1 MFTFTLN
8 DGTKVP
14 LADFKIDTYRGGS
27 GSGWGRTPDNGV
39 RVTHAPTGY
48 TAECS
53 TERSQHKN
61 RLTALGIVFAK
72 LNEVRWRPAPV
83 AAAPVEQ
90 CDLNPLPH
98 GQL

>member
-14 LADFKIDTYRGGS
+14 LADFRIDTYRGGEVS
-27 GSGWGRTPDNGV
+27 PSCNTTDNGV
-39 RVTHAPTGY
+39 RVTHVATGY
-48 TAECS
+48 SAQCS
-53 TERSQHKN
+53 SERSQHKN
-61 RLTALGIVFAK
+61 RALALSEVFAK
-72 LNEVRWRPAPV
+72 LNAVRWRPAPV
-83 AAAPVEQ
+83 EP